1 LKKTQL
7 CEDGMDKV
15 GDYLDITK
23 LKGIG
28 PKLSDNF
35 RKLGIATIKDALY
48 YFPRDYEDRSNRKPI
63 NLLQDGECA
72 ALEVK
77 VERVMPAQRTSTGKT
92 LTRVLFKNLTG
103 KIIGV
108 WFNQP
113 YMAHN
118 FKSGEEVFLYG
129 KVVKKM
135 GELQLVDPDYDKD
148 LDNSTQGINP
158 IYSTNKSISQK
169 LLRKTTKQALEYLDS
184 EVNDFLSESLIKVY
198 SILDEKSAL
207 RNIHFPS
214 NKEMIASSMERLK
227 FDELL
232 LLQLCLLMAK
242 RDFIDARIA
251 PAIKISYAMKEI
263 KDQLPFELT
272 EAQSR
277 TIREILT
284 DMKKTTPM
292 NRLVQGDVGSGKTI
306 VAFIGL
312 INTAMNGYQAAMMAP
327 TEILAEQ
334 HYNAIQ
340 AYSKAFDIKAALIKG
355 STSAKEKRE
364 ILEGVSSGEIGIVIG
379 THALIQDKVEFK
391 NLALVVTDEQHR
403 FGVRQ
408 RAALI
413 NKGSNPH
420 VLVMTATPIPR
431 TLALFIYGDMDISII
446 DELPPGR
453 KKIDTFF
460 VEPAKKDRIYK
471 FVKKELESGR
481 QAYVVCP
488 LVEESEKIDGEAAV
502 ELREYLKYNYFEN
515 YNVGLLHGK
524 MPAKEKDAVMEDFK
538 KGEINILVST
548 TVVEVGV
555 NVPNAT
561 IMIIENSERFGL
573 AQLHQLRGRVGR
585 GEQKSY
591 CIMISSVKSKELK
604 ERMKIMVDTNDGF
617 KIADKD
623 LELRGSGEFFGFR
636 QHGLPELKMADIV
649 EDIDLVKR
657 TRDLAKELVESNKIY
672 SQENSL
678 LKKEVDKFFE
688 DKIEMVNF
696 N

>member
-1 LKKTQL
+1 MNKA
-7 CEDGMDKV
+7 

-28 PKLSDNF
+28 PKLSENF
-35 RKLGIATIKDALY
+35 RKLGITTVKDAIY
-48 YFPRDYEDRSNRKPI
+48 YFPRDYEDRSNIKPI
-63 NLLQDGECA
+63 HSLLDGEYA

-77 VERVMPAQRTSTGKT
+77 VERVMPAKRTSTGKSV
-92 LTRVLFKNLTG
+92 TRVLFGNMTG
-103 KIIGV
+103 KIVGV

-113 YMAHN
+113 YMSNN
-118 FKSGEEVFLYG
+118 FKPGEEIFLYG
-129 KVVKKM
+129 KIVKKM
-135 GELQLVDPDYDKD
+135 GELQFVDPDYDKD
-148 LDNSTQGINP
+148 VDNTVQGINP
-158 IYSTNKSISQK
+158 IYPTNKSISQK

-184 EVNDFLSESLIKVY
+184 EVNDFLSESFLKVY
-198 SILDEKSAL
+198 SIIDEKSAL

-214 NKEMIASSMERLK
+214 NKDIVLASVERLK

-232 LLQLCLLMAK
+232 LLQLCLLLAK
-242 RDFIDARIA
+242 MDFIDARIA
-251 PAIKISYAMKEI
+251 PDIKISYAMKEI
-263 KDQLPFELT
+263 KDQLPFDLT
-272 EAQSR
+272 GAQSR
-277 TIREILT
+277 TIREILK
-284 DMKKTTPM
+284 DMKRTTPM

-306 VAFIGL
+306 VAFIAL

-334 HYNAIQ
+334 HYSAIQ
-340 AYSKAFDIKAALIKG
+340 NYSKAFKIKAALIKG
-355 STSAKEKRE
+355 SISPKEKKE
-364 ILEGVSSGEIGIVIG
+364 ILEGISTGEIGIVIG

-413 NKGSNPH
+413 SKGSNPH
-420 VLVMTATPIPR
+420 VLVITATPIPR

-453 KKIDTFF
+453 QKIDTFF
-460 VEPAKKDRIYK
+460 VEPSKKDRIYK

-488 LVEESEKIDGEAAV
+488 LVEESEKIDGIAAV
-502 ELREYLKYNYFEN
+502 ELREYLKYNYFEK
-515 YNVGLLHGK
+515 YSVGLLHGK
-524 MPAKEKDAVMEDFK
+524 MPAKEKDAVMEAFK
-538 KGEINILVST
+538 NGEIHILVST

-561 IMIIENSERFGL
+561 IMVIENAERFGL

-585 GEQKSY
+585 GQHKSY

-636 QHGLPELKMADIV
+636 QHGLPELKMANIV
-649 EDIDLVKR
+649 EDIDLVKK
-657 TRDLAKELVESNKIY
+657 TRELAKELVESKKIY
-672 SQENSL
+672 SVENSL
-678 LKKEVDKFFE
+678 LKREVDKFIE
-688 DKIEMVNF
+688 EKIDLVNF